1 MRSVL
6 GLTKSIFILAGS
18 PAETAS
24 GSRAKSMS
32 SVPLSVATTCAFACA
47 YAGTATSGTAR
58 SAAKSS
64 AIFTVTTRRRPY

>member
-32 SVPLSVATTCAFACA
+32 RVPLSVATTCAFACA
-47 YAGTATSGTAR
+47 YAGPAASGTAR

-64 AIFTVTTRRRPY
+64 ATFTASVCRRPY